1 MKINYTFIFV
11 ILFMVY
17 IVNRRMN
24 KNFSYEK
31 NENMNLVDISA
42 MGDIKVTPTS
52 KSIGETIKDG
62 LKKLNDISPVKINA
76 LSDEKKPVSILYNNY
91 EEVLDISKFD
101 EKKDYIS
108 PNPEDTTEF
117 RFVDENMKTAW
128 SSINVSQHPK
138 YYTSDIE
145 DEKIDIGGF
154 FNKDKFFN
162 DNTSPNSTTTL
173 PERCKQN
180 NFGEVF
186 CDYNNRLELVP
197 PKLIQNA
204 EVSPVLNG
212 IGANRIYDNIDSTT
226 MKIINGNPHQVWEYE
241 KEKTINGGK
250 YFADVY
256 GSSNNNNENYL
267 EIKEIKSNYTF

>member
-24 KNFSYEK
+24 KNFTYEK

-42 MGDIKVTPTS
+42 LGDIKVSPTS
-52 KSIGETIKDG
+52 KSVGETIKDG

-91 EEVLDISKFD
+91 EEVLDVSKFG

-108 PNPEDTTEF
+108 PNPEGTTEF

-128 SSINVSQHPK
+128 STVNVSQHPK

-180 NFGEVF
+180 KFGEVF

-212 IGANRIYDNIDSTT
+212 IGANRIYDNIDSTI

-250 YFADVY
+250 YFGDVY

>member
-24 KNFSYEK
+24 KNFTYEK
-31 NENMNLVDISA
+31 NENMNLVDVSA
-42 MGDIKVTPTS
+42 IGDIKVSPTS
-52 KSIGETIKDG
+52 KSVGETIKDG

-91 EEVLDISKFD
+91 EEVLDVSKFG

-128 SSINVSQHPK
+128 SSVNVSQHPK

-180 NFGEVF
+180 KFGEVF

-250 YFADVY
+250 YFGDVY
-256 GSSNNNNENYL
+256 GSSSNNNENYL